1 MQSFYKNVH
10 SSQCGLPWDTS
21 CVQQMVVS
29 FCVSRPVQC
38 GASTVY
44 SHFFDYYKE
53 HNTTH
58 TNTVHTLIL
67 VKVTACTAHIYV
79 QRQINHK
86 YNEVF
91 YTIVNELVISFQSG
105 HTLCEDYMGKIFLF
119 QHLVY

>member
-1 MQSFYKNVH
+1 MTTINVIVYNVIVLVNVMQSFYKYIGF

-21 CVQQMVVS
+21 CVQHMVVS
-29 FCVSRPVQC
+29 CCVSRPVQC
-38 GASTVY
+38 DASTGY
-44 SHFFDYYKE
+44 SQFFGYYKE

-67 VKVTACTAHIYV
+67 VKVTVCTAHIYV

-91 YTIVNELVISFQSG
+91 YTIVNELVISF
-105 HTLCEDYMGKIFLF
+105 
-119 QHLVY
+119 